1 LGIPKTGGM
10 TIRFCRNRLTQS
22 TALLIVLGL
31 SSPAGAKADILRLT
45 CGKTK
50 LTIDT
55 VRPSVVMRFS
65 NGFSQTYENVTRNSS
80 YQYLDGTANP
90 YKSRVTV
97 TIDDK
102 DIGFSENYQSAA
114 GVNVI
119 KNILDRKTSI
129 LRSDQNGRTTET
141 QCVGQ

>member
-1 LGIPKTGGM
+1 MGSRLRGNDGFK
-10 TIRFCRNRLTQS
+10 IR
-22 TALLIVLGL
+22 ALLAFLALIIALCI
-31 SSPAGAKADILRLT
+31 SPAISAKADILRLT

-55 VRPSVVMRFS
+55 VRPSVVVHFS

-102 DIGFSENYQSAA
+102 AIGFSENYQSAA